1 MITGVYSVWVFTG
14 GKNDYLSV
22 KKREWDSVHWIEG
35 LDEKKKE
42 RQSMCVI
49 ESKEN
54 KNRAPAECH
63 EIHKITMKWMKKY
76 S

>member
-1 MITGVYSVWVFTG
+1 M
-14 GKNDYLSV
+14 
-22 KKREWDSVHWIEG
+22 R
-35 LDEKKKE
+35 KKE

-63 EIHKITMKWMKKY
+63 EIHKISNEMDEKIFIM
-76 S
+76 